1 MIYVKVKRLH
11 PAAKLPAYA
20 TSGSAAMDFE
30 AVEIKPCVDS
40 NGAISSS
47 WWVYTGLAMEIP
59 PGWCLKLYPRSGL
72 GCKKHTR
79 LANCVGI
86 IDSDY
91 RGEIMAKLITD
102 PGGEG
107 VCLKPGMAVMQGIFE
122 RVEQVSLVEVE
133 ELNETERE
141 RKSFLSSFP
150 NTKLKKT
157 LVHRKSKMLLFSE

>member
-122 RVEQVSLVEVE
+122 RVEQVSLVEVD
-133 ELNETERE
+133 ELDETERGAGGFGSTSE
-141 RKSFLSSFP
+141 GRFEIKRSQLQYE
-150 NTKLKKT
+150 KL
-157 LVHRKSKMLLFSE
+157 

>member
-1 MIYVKVKRLH
+1 MGVYRTGYGD
-11 PAAKLPAYA
+11 PA
-20 TSGSAAMDFE
+20 
-30 AVEIKPCVDS
+30 
-40 NGAISSS
+40 
-47 WWVYTGLAMEIP
+47 
-59 PGWCLKLYPRSGL
+59 GWCLKLYPRSGL

-133 ELNETERE
+133 ESTKRNVVLVALVAH
-141 RKSFLSSFP
+141 RKATLKLS
-150 NTKLKKT
+150 
-157 LVHRKSKMLLFSE
+157 VHRFSTKSYKQRKDYE

>member
-91 RGEIMAKLITD
+91 RKTD
-102 PGGEG
+102 Y
-107 VCLKPGMAVMQGIFE
+107 
-122 RVEQVSLVEVE
+122 
-133 ELNETERE
+133 
-141 RKSFLSSFP
+141 
-150 NTKLKKT
+150 
-157 LVHRKSKMLLFSE
+157 

>member
-72 GCKKHTR
+72 GCKKHNR

-122 RVEQVSLVEVE
+122 RVEPVSLVEVD
-133 ELNETERE
+133 ELDETERGAGGFGSTSE
-141 RKSFLSSFP
+141 GHFEIKRSPLQYE
-150 NTKLKKT
+150 KL
-157 LVHRKSKMLLFSE
+157 

>member
-1 MIYVKVKRLH
+1 
-11 PAAKLPAYA
+11 
-20 TSGSAAMDFE
+20 
-30 AVEIKPCVDS
+30 
-40 NGAISSS
+40 
-47 WWVYTGLAMEIP
+47 MEIP

-122 RVEQVSLVEVE
+122 RVEPVSLVEVD
-133 ELNETERE
+133 ELDETERGAGGFG
-141 RKSFLSSFP
+141 S
-150 NTKLKKT
+150 T
-157 LVHRKSKMLLFSE
+157 SEDRIEIKRTPLQYEKF